1 MKEPSLTRTVELLK
15 QNLLFGNM
23 IYYILAD
30 AQARRGPPPQHEA
43 AAPATGGSDG
53 GAAQAAA
60 HGRAVRGAHAVA
72 GDADAELQPG
82 GATEDATTNEP

>member
-1 MKEPSLTRTVELLK
+1 MSFMSGPLALYLKHDLLP
-15 QNLLFGNM
+15 
-23 IYYILAD
+23 AD

-43 AAPATGGSDG
+43 AAPAPSGSDG
-53 GAAQAAA
+53 AAEAAA
-60 HGRAVRGAHAVA
+60 HWRAVRSDADA